1 MLYVVLGL
9 IIVGVWLFCLF
20 DVLTTDETEVRLLPR
35 FGWFLIVL
43 LGFMPGATLWLLL
56 GRPRD
61 AAGRPAGA
69 ARHPAGR
76 SAAVRPPAPKGPDD
90 DPEFLRSLDR
100 RIRGED

>member
-9 IIVGVWLFCLF
+9 IIVGIWLFCLF
-20 DVLTTDETEVRLLPR
+20 DALTTDEAEVRLLPK

-43 LGFMPGATLWLLL
+43 FGFILGALLWLAL
-56 GRPRD
+56 GRPRIPVD
-61 AAGRPAGA
+61 PSGAALGSSAPRPA
-69 ARHPAGR
+69 
-76 SAAVRPPAPKGPDD
+76 APRGPDD

>member
-35 FGWFLIVL
+35 FGWFLVVL
-43 LGFMPGATLWLLL
+43 LGFMPGAALWLLL
-56 GRPRD
+56 GRPRE
-61 AAGRPAGA
+61 AAGHPGAPWSPSGSPAA
-69 ARHPAGR
+69 P
-76 SAAVRPPAPKGPDD
+76 RPPVPKGPDD